1 MFEDILKDQ
10 ETKDRYSKKAFAREI
25 DLYLNWM
32 HQQGYAPNTMR
43 KRLFGLIRFSDYL
56 DRHGVKAIEAVPLHA
71 GPFVTAWVRKS
82 KRKGETKNPERLA
95 REVNSDVRQFLGF
108 LEGIGKIKADPVPAS
123 GLDSSLQKIFTEFAD
138 FYRTERGL
146 AEPTINLYSLYVHRF
161 LIHVQT
167 TGVLACSQWN
177 RQTLYDYLT
186 KEGVRTGRRGM
197 HCVCSA
203 LRSLF
208 RFLLIKGQPLT
219 PGLNTFPRPRIYTQ
233 ESLPRF
239 LHADQV
245 QQVLKSVDRTT
256 PQGIRDY
263 AILVLLISYG
273 MRASEVVRLSLDDL
287 DWAGGKIH
295 LKNRKTRRS
304 DVFPLTAQPG
314 EAILEYLQKVR
325 PGTKLRQV
333 FLSLFAPFRP
343 FYAGNVVSS
352 IARKYLLASGVPLPD
367 RVGAHL
373 FRHSFS
379 HQLLASGM
387 SYKFIGDFLGHSSVS
402 STSVYLKVDIDRLR
416 QVGLNDG
423 EDLL

>member
-1 MFEDILKDQ
+1 MFEHTLKDQ
-10 ETKDRYSKKAFAREI
+10 ETKSRYRKKAFAREI

-32 HQQGYAPNTMR
+32 HQQGYAPNTIR
-43 KRLFGLIRFSDYL
+43 KRFFLLSYFSDYL
-56 DRHGVKAIEAVPLHA
+56 HRCGIKAIEAVPLHA
-71 GPFVTAWVRKS
+71 GPFVTAWIRSS
-82 KRKGETKNPERLA
+82 KRRGTTGNPGRLA
-95 REVNSDVRQFLGF
+95 KELTSHVRRFLRF
-108 LEGIGKIKADPVPAS
+108 LERIGELKPDPVPAS
-123 GLDSSLQKIFTEFAD
+123 GLDSSLQKIFTEFAE

-146 AEPTINLYSLYVHRF
+146 AEPTIKLYCLYVQRF

-167 TGVLACSQWN
+167 IGVLACSQWS

-186 KEGVRTGRRGM
+186 KEGMRTGRRGM

-219 PGLNTFPRPRIYTQ
+219 LGLNTFPRPRIYNQ

-273 MRASEVVRLSLDDL
+273 MRASEVVRLRLDDL

-304 DVFPLTAQPG
+304 DVFPLTAPPG
-314 EAILEYLQKVR
+314 EAMLEYLQKVR
-325 PGTKLRQV
+325 PVTKLRQV
-333 FLSLFAPFRP
+333 FLSLSAPIRPFR
-343 FYAGNVVSS
+343 AGNVVSS

-367 RVGAHL
+367 RAGAHL
-373 FRHSFS
+373 FRHTFS